1 MDPERV
7 SHTGDRERLKAM
19 VMDALREGD
28 VVLVKG
34 SRGMRLDEIAVEI
47 ERKWA

>member
-1 MDPERV
+1 V
-7 SHTGDRERLKAM
+7 AHTGDRERLKAM
-19 VMDALREGD
+19 VLGALQEGD

-34 SRGMRLDEIAVEI
+34 SRGMRLEEMAIEI